1 MSNTKII
8 RDDIAALDC
17 PKYGDSIW
25 ITPFELLA
33 GAAYALIEAERHG
46 FPRGDQARYQYH
58 TRVREK
64 IAGLISEQAFLQA
77 PSDRNVFEDWVSGF
91 YFNSATNRIVWAAER
106 MIKILACVDCP
117 CGAQGELNCA
127 GKAGFPELWRAARRR
142 LEHIANQHQHDLEY
156 THVLLEQIKPEK
168 SGVREMIF
176 SADAVL
182 TMLQQDMQRKHS
194 LEIRS
199 AQTPH
204 DGNERLTWS
213 AAAPLLQLQSACAA
227 LSLLCHSYNELI
239 AWQTAARVPELVPL
253 GASA

>member
-1 MSNTKII
+1 MSNTKLV
-8 RDDIAALDC
+8 RDAIATLEC

-46 FPRGDQARYQYH
+46 FPRRDQARYQYH

-64 IAGLISEQAFLQA
+64 IAGLISEQAFLQE
-77 PSDRNVFEDWVSGF
+77 PTDRAVFDDWVSGF

-106 MIKILACVDCP
+106 MVKIMACVECP
-117 CGAQGELNCA
+117 CGAPGDVDPA
-127 GKAGFPELWRAARRR
+127 SKAGFAELWRAARRR

-168 SGVREMIF
+168 WSGREMIF
-176 SADAVL
+176 TADAVL
-182 TMLQQDMQRKHS
+182 TMLQQELRRKQA

-199 AQTPH
+199 QEPH
-204 DGNERLTWS
+204 HNGGERLTWS
-213 AAAPLLQLQSACAA
+213 TAAPLLQLQSACAA